1 MWKYK
6 LCTGATQVCNGP
18 CIVKKIILYHT
29 DVATAKIYNQ
39 VKGGDALDDDKRV
52 WTLNSTA
59 AIPKDEI
66 DFGIQG
72 ADFYEGCY
80 IDHALGEVL
89 VVYKH

>member
-6 LCTGATQVCNGP
+6 LCGADTQVCNGP
-18 CIVKKIILYHT
+18 CIVKKIILFYAGIT
-29 DVATAKIYNQ
+29 TALIYNQ
-39 VKGGDALDDDKRV
+39 VKGDDALDADKRV